1 MKEIELEKFEEFI
14 PWVDSNI
21 GDLDLLFRGQS
32 NFKWKLETTL
42 ERYAGK
48 NIRLVHYYR
57 KVLITKPQIEAYTDE
72 KWDIPDNHVY
82 DQWIK
87 KCRGDNIYFAQDFLG
102 YDFMAYLRHHGFPSP
117 LLDWSR
123 SPFVAAFFAFRHAR
137 KEKVSIY
144 AYSEYPKR
152 FKCGQ
157 SGKPLIKVLGPYVR
171 SHKRHF
177 QQQSL
182 YTVCA
187 MVQPPN
193 LSEDSYYA
201 EHESVFA
208 ESNDE
213 QDALWKFNIPA
224 TERDKV
230 LRYLNRYNLNAF
242 SLFGSEE
249 SLCETIAFSILGKGT

>member
-1 MKEIELEKFEEFI
+1 
-14 PWVDSNI
+14 
-21 GDLDLLFRGQS
+21 
-32 NFKWKLETTL
+32 
-42 ERYAGK
+42 
-48 NIRLVHYYR
+48 
-57 KVLITKPQIEAYTDE
+57 
-72 KWDIPDNHVY
+72 
-82 DQWIK
+82 
-87 KCRGDNIYFAQDFLG
+87 
-102 YDFMAYLRHHGFPSP
+102 
-117 LLDWSR
+117 
-123 SPFVAAFFAFRHAR
+123 
-137 KEKVSIY
+137 
-144 AYSEYPKR
+144 
-152 FKCGQ
+152 
-157 SGKPLIKVLGPYVR
+157 
-171 SHKRHF
+171 
-177 QQQSL
+177 
-182 YTVCA
+182 